1 MPYYKDLPAYLKAL
15 DELGMLTT
23 IKRPVKKETQLA
35 SLARLQYRGLPEE
48 ERKGFVFE
56 NVESV
61 KGQKYNLKVAAGI
74 IASSRRMYM
83 AGLQCRTMEEVTRK
97 WAEAQSKPLEPR
109 IVSSGPV
116 QEEVH
121 AGSELEKGGL
131 DALPIPVDLPGFSGG
146 IRTTYSVFVTKDIE
160 TGIRNA
166 GNYSAHIFGKKEIAW
181 EIIPTNHGYIHWR
194 KCKDRG
200 KELEA
205 AIVVGGTPNL
215 FYVAATSVPYGLDE
229 FAVAGGLAGEPMDM
243 VKCKTVDVEVPAN
256 AEIVIEG
263 RIGTEY
269 MQPGNAYGEYLGYM
283 AIPWKRRPEF
293 EVTCITHRKGAFFV
307 HLISQMPPS
316 ESSVTRVLG
325 LENVLLKFLKIDCNN
340 PAVLDVV
347 VTEMSQ
353 NKYIVIRMK
362 KTHPSQAWQ
371 ALNGVAA
378 YHPYVGKIVI
388 AVDEDIDPRDHEA
401 VIWALST
408 RMQPHR
414 DIRVSRGKHPE
425 VDLSAFRPDESLDY
439 KQYPD
444 DMGAS
449 ILMIDATLKWPFSPI
464 ALPRKEF
471 MVEALNIWKE
481 EGLAKLN
488 LKEPWYGYE
497 LGYWPEEFRSDADH
511 VVKGD
516 HYLVG
521 ERLKKQ
527 RVKV

>member
-1 MPYYKDLPAYLKAL
+1 
-15 DELGMLTT
+15 
-23 IKRPVKKETQLA
+23 
-35 SLARLQYRGLPEE
+35 
-48 ERKGFVFE
+48 
-56 NVESV
+56 
-61 KGQKYNLKVAAGI
+61 
-74 IASSRRMYM
+74 
-83 AGLQCRTMEEVTRK
+83 
-97 WAEAQSKPLEPR
+97 
-109 IVSSGPV
+109 
-116 QEEVH
+116 
-121 AGSELEKGGL
+121 
-131 DALPIPVDLPGFSGG
+131 
-146 IRTTYSVFVTKDIE
+146 
-160 TGIRNA
+160 
-166 GNYSAHIFGKKEIAW
+166 
-181 EIIPTNHGYIHWR
+181 
-194 KCKDRG
+194 
-200 KELEA
+200 
-205 AIVVGGTPNL
+205 
-215 FYVAATSVPYGLDE
+215 
-229 FAVAGGLAGEPMDM
+229 
-243 VKCKTVDVEVPAN
+243 
-256 AEIVIEG
+256 
-263 RIGTEY
+263 

-353 NKYIVIRMK
+353 NKYIVIKMK

-388 AVDEDIDPRDHEA
+388 AVDQDIDPRDHDA

-449 ILMIDATLKWPFSPI
+449 ILMIDATLKWPFSPV

-471 MVEALNIWKE
+471 MEEALNIWKE
-481 EGLAKLN
+481 EGLPELH

-497 LGYWPEEFRSDADH
+497 LGYWPEEYRSDADQ